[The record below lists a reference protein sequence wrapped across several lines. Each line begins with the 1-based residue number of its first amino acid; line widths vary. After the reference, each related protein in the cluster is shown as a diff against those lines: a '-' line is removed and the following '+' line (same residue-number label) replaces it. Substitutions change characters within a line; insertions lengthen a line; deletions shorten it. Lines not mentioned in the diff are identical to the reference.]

1 MKNIAV
7 IGGGYSKEKGISLK
21 SAKTVFENIDR
32 NKYNVY
38 KIQIDTDGWFGFDKS
53 DNKQLINRTDFSFE
67 ILFLFFCH
75 YSASSLTSS
84 LVSLGL
90 SDLVTSAE
98 ETGLEAA

>member
-38 KIQIDTDGWFGFDKS
+38 KIQIDTDGWFGFDENRQQTTHKS
-53 DNKQLINRTDFSFE
+53 N
-67 ILFLFFCH
+67 
-75 YSASSLTSS
+75 
-84 LVSLGL
+84 
-90 SDLVTSAE
+90 
-98 ETGLEAA
+98 